1 MALTVEELQIVLSCD
16 ATTAQ
21 QVLDK
26 MDATVKAYTD
36 KFQKYFQ
43 TNSGDVKPLDAVA
56 KGVDKG
62 VKDIESKISK
72 LRKAMDL
79 TPKSGTTG
87 LDYKEI
93 GAKIRSD
100 KEDFLSKG
108 YDPYANA
115 AAEVDAI
122 YQKTLDVES
131 ASASVAN
138 NMASWVPGGGG
149 DALFSLADTISS
161 RLQNSIGGVDS
172 MPDTLRYKI
181 DSVIETVHNLGEAY
195 RNALETNGAEDKGTI
210 ALQKKFE
217 AAVLEA
223 DRYINKLDQIAAKE
237 QEVEEASSGAGEEP
251 AKKFNLLA
259 SAFAAIKRNA
269 SGVVSSVSKAGASIK
284 KAFSATLLGK
294 FLKRLGTV
302 MLRMA
307 AMKLIRGTI
316 QGVKEGLQEL
326 AKVSDSSAKAMNTI
340 SAAGGSIKMALG
352 AAVMPIVK
360 ALAPVFI
367 SLASAINT
375 ACDAIARFFA
385 VLSGQS
391 SYTAVTFNKNMD
403 SMTSSAGGGGS
414 KAKGMLAAFDKINL
428 ISSQSGG
435 GGGGGG
441 VTSSMSTVGN
451 DTPAVSHF
459 AELFKQ
465 SWEKAD
471 FTFIGTLFSAKI
483 AKALDDIDWN
493 MVNSILGRVTSSL
506 ATFINGIFGNMK
518 LADSIGST
526 LGQAFTSAYTAVSN
540 FVAGINWSNIGKFI
554 TKSIQSFIKNWN
566 VGSLTSFIA
575 NKLKAVFSF
584 KAGLYKGIDWK
595 NLPSLLKDKIVE
607 AFKGFDFAGVASAI
621 GDWLGAGCRAAL
633 DFLAGL
639 VDLLSGMVQK
649 IKDYFTEHIEDAK
662 EAGGSVWDGILAGIS
677 EALSNIWNWV
687 KDNIWTP
694 FITAFKKAFGIA
706 SPAKNM
712 IEPGNMIALGILEGI
727 KNGLQRVGELF
738 TAFKDIILGYLGI
751 GLEYVR
757 AFFATL
763 IDFIATRGSLIK
775 MNVERFVAQV
785 KAFVLNGIADM
796 VEKLASGPIGKLL
809 SAIGIDLTGAVSSL
823 RRSANEAAQRVDE
836 LDESIDSAQQKAK
849 QGFDINA
856 HVDHT
861 KVDEYKKQISKGWSI
876 VANVSADATAL
887 HNAIVNAMKVKMQL
901 VFKVPGSGT
910 KTGSMETKYIG
921 LAMAQGGLAYG
932 LTPAIIG
939 EYAGASSNPEVV
951 APLSDLLGILTKA
964 NESSGSRDTMT
975 KDQANTMIRLLQRI
989 EQKENIIQP
998 SVGLG
1003 QVVQR
1008 SLDAYG
1014 RI

>member
-43 TNSGDVKPLDAVA
+43 KMGGNGDVKVPGLDKVVKNVESQAKKLAKAGTEWKKQYEKTFGETFDQSMAKAKARSNNGEYVPSGKEYISESWANSMRMQRLANTDTDLGFGSSINIGEKVSAAVEKAKSALQSLGPVAQTALSKVGSVA
-56 KGVDKG
+56 KGLGTDLVNTFRLAGSLGKG
-62 VKDIESKISK
+62 MFNSVANSARRVIG
-72 LRKAMDL
+72 AA
-79 TPKSGTTG
+79 
-87 LDYKEI
+87 KEI
-93 GAKIRSD
+93 GSS
-100 KEDFLSKG
+100 LSK
-108 YDPYANA
+108 
-115 AAEVDAI
+115 
-122 YQKTLDVES
+122 
-131 ASASVAN
+131 
-138 NMASWVPGGGG
+138 
-149 DALFSLADTISS
+149 
-161 RLQNSIGGVDS
+161 
-172 MPDTLRYKI
+172 
-181 DSVIETVHNLGEAY
+181 
-195 RNALETNGAEDKGTI
+195 
-210 ALQKKFE
+210 
-217 AAVLEA
+217 
-223 DRYINKLDQIAAKE
+223 
-237 QEVEEASSGAGEEP
+237 
-251 AKKFNLLA
+251 
-259 SAFAAIKRNA
+259 AFK
-269 SGVVSSVSKAGASIK
+269 S
-284 KAFSATLLGK
+284 TLLGK

-441 VTSSMSTVGN
+441 VSSSMSTVGT
-451 DTPAVSHF
+451 DQPAISHF

-712 IEPGNMIALGILEGI
+712 IEPGNMIALGILEGL

-785 KAFVLNGIADM
+785 KAFVLNGIADL

-856 HVDHT
+856 HVDGS
-861 KVDEYKKQISKGWSI
+861 KVEEYKKQIQKGISAL
-876 VANVSADATAL
+876 VTLTADASAL
-887 HNAIVNAMKVKMQL
+887 KNAIKSAMSLKFSM
-901 VFKVPGSGT
+901 VFKVPGQPS
-910 KTGSMETKYIG
+910 KTGSIETKYIG
-921 LAMAQGGLAYG
+921 LALAEGGLAYG

-964 NESSGSRDTMT
+964 NESSGGRDTMT
-975 KDQANTMIRLLQRI
+975 KEQANTMIRLLQRI